1 MNDDATYNGWT
12 NYETWAVRRWIDNDH
27 GTHLAMRE
35 MADGRCRD
43 GLDVPVSILMSR
55 YRSVPTVRELQD
67 VAYDLAKDVE
77 SYVED
82 MRENLLPDSFRA
94 TLFCDLLN
102 AAISEVD
109 WREIA
114 TSYVTEWVDEQ
125 LDECRRSL

>member
-1 MNDDATYNGWT
+1 MDASHNGWT
-12 NYETWAVRRWIDNDH
+12 NVVKLWLDNGH

-35 MADGRCRD
+35 MAEGQCRD
-43 GLDVPVSILMSR
+43 GLDVPVSI
-55 YRSVPTVRELQD
+55 PTVRELQD

-125 LDECRRSL
+125 EEN

>member
-1 MNDDATYNGWT
+1 MG
-12 NYETWAVRRWIDNDH
+12 ERR
-27 GTHLAMRE
+27 TTAL
-35 MADGRCRD
+35 
-43 GLDVPVSILMSR
+43 LDVPVSI
-55 YRSVPTVRELQD
+55 PN

-82 MRENLLPDSFRA
+82 MRYNLLPDSFRA

-114 TSYVTEWVDEQ
+114 TSYVTEWVDEVTV
-125 LDECRRSL
+125 

>member
-1 MNDDATYNGWT
+1 MTDDATYNGWT
-12 NYETWAVRRWIDNDH
+12 NYETWTVKLWLDTDH

-35 MADGRCRD
+35 MTDGQCRD
-43 GLDVPVSILMSR
+43 GLDVPVSI
-55 YRSVPTVRELQD
+55 PTVRDLQD

-125 LDECRRSL
+125 EEN